1 MINRDKKAVFLSVLI
16 NERLIL
22 KELGYA

>member
-1 MINRDKKAVFLSVLI
+1 MINRDKKAVFLAVLI

>member
-22 KELGYA
+22 KELNDA